1 MKRLLLLIAILLT
14 GCSKESEVLSGPFL
28 IQDRI
33 TIYQSSGEP
42 VTGIIEDFYANGQME
57 QQVTYRDGQMHG
69 SSLSYHPNGQLS
81 FRAEFSENQQVGD
94 SEYYEDD
101 GFLKAKYLYVDDLQI
116 TTFYQKNGQLDS
128 IEPYKNNKLHG
139 IYENYDE
146 RGKLKEKQCY
156 QNGEKLKMSHCD
168 NPSQP

>member
-1 MKRLLLLIAILLT
+1 MKRLLLLIAIFLT

-33 TIYQSSGEP
+33 IIYQSSGEP
-42 VTGIIEDFYANGQME
+42 VTGIIEDFYANGKME
-57 QQVTYRDGQMHG
+57 IRVTYRDGKMHG

-81 FRAEFSENQQVGD
+81 FRAEYWENQQVGE

-101 GFLKAKYLYVDDLQI
+101 GFLKARYLDIDDLQI

-128 IEPYKNNKLHG
+128 IERIKDNKLHG
-139 IYENYDE
+139 VYENYDE
-146 RGKLKEKQCY
+146 SGKLKEKQCY
-156 QNGEKLKMSHCD
+156 QNGAKLEMSYCD
-168 NPSQP
+168 